1 MIRRHLLPPTPCQ
14 KIDGFFSF
22 LSYSRNSFHRREK
35 QGRKPLDATVNRPQ
49 GVHIADQCYGIYTT
63 IVVGDFLTA
72 VSIVYSCL
80 FCSSSIYHILYDV
93 VKVGVEC
100 RSSFD
105 NELSSWAVGTLGSG
119 HTGQD
124 VLQLG
129 GGWRVEGRVGP
140 TNFSSTSPAE
150 RARPQIFCIFRGG
163 DF

>member
-80 FCSSSIYHILYDV
+80 FCSSSIYYILYDV

-105 NELSSWAVGTLGSG
+105 NELSSRGGQWAQWAGCATLGC
-119 HTGQD
+119 
-124 VLQLG
+124 
-129 GGWRVEGRVGP
+129 
-140 TNFSSTSPAE
+140 NFSWTCPALQGQT
-150 RARPQIFCIFRGG
+150 R
-163 DF
+163 